1 MDDPDPIITILI
13 FTLTVIVYQIFLLAN
28 FAVGRSRAS
37 RINELG
43 ENGCSQAK
51 YARLILK
58 RRDDYFLAT
67 LLALFMVSAFWS
79 TWLYQ
84 HYSASLGGRSEYSF
98 SYATALIPAVYTTGM
113 LFLAILTTFF
123 LTQVIRAVIHQEAE
137 QLLCIFGKPLYI
149 LSQPFLFLVLFAA
162 IPARYIVRRL
172 GIKTLDYDAPI
183 TADQLSELVGLS
195 GEAGILEE
203 QECEMIRSIFSFSN
217 TLAREVMTPRSDVV
231 TISDEASLPEVVDTF
246 RQHAVSRLVV
256 IGNNLDDVKG
266 LLIAKD
272 LVPLIGKEFN
282 DFSVKGALRSAS
294 FVKGDKKIDQLFEE
308 MRRQRV
314 HLAIVL
320 DEHGGVD
327 GVITVEDL
335 IEELVGEIM
344 DEHDRPEDELQVTK
358 TKTGD
363 LLVSGA
369 LLVTDLNEHFDLALP
384 PGEYDTVAG
393 YVIQQLGRMP
403 KSGDSVSF
411 NHHVI
416 RVEATKNNRITRLR
430 IASS

>member
-1 MDDPDPIITILI
+1 M
-13 FTLTVIVYQIFLLAN
+13 
-28 FAVGRSRAS
+28 
-37 RINELG
+37 
-43 ENGCSQAK
+43 
-51 YARLILK
+51 
-58 RRDDYFLAT
+58 
-67 LLALFMVSAFWS
+67 
-79 TWLYQ
+79 
-84 HYSASLGGRSEYSF
+84 
-98 SYATALIPAVYTTGM
+98 
-113 LFLAILTTFF
+113 
-123 LTQVIRAVIHQEAE
+123 
-137 QLLCIFGKPLYI
+137 
-149 LSQPFLFLVLFAA
+149 
-162 IPARYIVRRL
+162 
-172 GIKTLDYDAPI
+172 
-183 TADQLSELVGLS
+183 SELVGLS

-217 TLAREVMTPRSDVV
+217 TLAREVMTPRSDVI
-231 TISDEASLPEVVDTF
+231 TISDEASLAEVVDTF

-416 RVEATKNNRITRLR
+416 KVEATKNNRITRLR